1 MKVRKPFR
9 TGKTIRDVYQ
19 NKLEKRTKSYYEKSV
34 FSRKKTL
41 KMLYI
46 NISGNCS
53 RQLNYTIVFWVN
65 GGKYFANFAEPI
77 FLIWLGNQ

>member
-34 FSRKKTL
+34 FSRKKNIKNAIYQYFWKL
-41 KMLYI
+41 LSSVELYHRI
-46 NISGNCS
+46 LS
-53 RQLNYTIVFWVN
+53 
-65 GGKYFANFAEPI
+65 
-77 FLIWLGNQ
+77 